1 MRLRLLRYL
10 DRMTDRRPVIR
21 PTRPNRRL
29 RIGVIWLALLLTVVF
44 WACLVLFA
52 TSLMAQVRGSDAVTE
67 QSEGH
72 TRASSFA
79 HDPIVPAHG
88 PSMIVRERMT
98 PVSP

>member
-21 PTRPNRRL
+21 ATRPNRRQ
-29 RIGVIWLALLLTVVF
+29 RIAVIWLALTLTVVF

-52 TSLMAQVRGSDAVTE
+52 PSVMAQVRGSDTVTE
-67 QSEGH
+67 QSEGNI
-72 TRASSFA
+72 RASSFA

-88 PSMIVRERMT
+88 LAMIARERMT